1 MNEGQWCRLKSFV
14 SGQWLL
20 ALPFS
25 YPISNNAPK
34 GRNRR
39 VLNFLVVAPYWRRS
53 QNYSSCGM
61 AGKPCPDTNRFQA
74 TRLADPNQL
83 WKNSGNP
90 MKIP

>member
-25 YPISNNAPK
+25 YPITNNAPK

-39 VLNFLVVAPYWRRS
+39 VLNFFVVAPYWRRS
-53 QNYSSCGM
+53 RNYSSCGRLESH
-61 AGKPCPDTNRFQA
+61 ALIRTVFRLPDCQTQISCGKI
-74 TRLADPNQL
+74 LE
-83 WKNSGNP
+83 
-90 MKIP
+90 IP